1 MQKCRSIK
9 VVCKAVQTF
18 SATVTIEIVRQKI
31 VEIHI
36 GHNARIPSECRAQYF
51 NSAFESRMRVGK
63 TVDLPVQQN
72 TVPYSRR
79 VLIIATSFY
88 KITNEISHLQ
98 SAVVTRK
105 EYVCKIIQN

>member
-1 MQKCRSIK
+1 M
-9 VVCKAVQTF
+9 
-18 SATVTIEIVRQKI
+18 IEMIRQKI

-36 GHNARIPSECRAQYF
+36 GHNARISSECRSQHF
-51 NSAFESRMRVGK
+51 NSVFECRMRVGK

-79 VLIIATSFY
+79 IIVVTAALY
-88 KITNEISHLQ
+88 KIAYEVSHLQ

-105 EYVCKIIQN
+105 KYMCKIIQN